1 MNPIVIDI
9 GPLQL
14 HAYTAWLMGGILA
27 GLGIVAWRARQH
39 DSAVVVRWLDVGLA
53 AVVAGVIGARLLHV
67 ALEWDY
73 FADHTNEIR
82 QLSLGGLAWHGALI
96 AGIPAAWS
104 VARLRRVDL
113 RAWSDAAALAWP
125 VGMIAAWAACR
136 RTGSGY
142 GYEVATLA
150 DWPGWLVAE
159 LPDVYGFVAP
169 RLDLQAAGILW
180 GIALLALAL
189 LLTWRGWLPGLRF
202 WLVLGVGCLGL
213 AFLGFFRA
221 DPAQLWFHHRADQVL
236 DLITLL
242 LSTVTGGALWLRN
255 RRGAALSAEEIMP
268 EVEITEDA

>member
-27 GLGIVAWRARQH
+27 GLGIIVWRGRQR

-53 AVVAGVIGARLLHV
+53 AVVAGVIGARALHV

-73 FADHTNEIR
+73 FTDHTNEIR

-96 AGIPAAWS
+96 AGIPAAWMM
-104 VARLRRVDL
+104 ARLRRVDL

-136 RTGSGY
+136 RAGSGY

-169 RLDLQAAGILW
+169 RLDLQAAGVLW
-180 GIALLALAL
+180 GAALLALAL

-202 WLVLGVGCLGL
+202 WLVLGVGCSGL
-213 AFLGFFRA
+213 AILGFFRA

-242 LSTVTGGALWLRN
+242 LSTVIGGALWLWDQ
-255 RRGAALSAEEIMP
+255 RGAALSDEEIMP
-268 EVEITEDA
+268 EVEITEGA